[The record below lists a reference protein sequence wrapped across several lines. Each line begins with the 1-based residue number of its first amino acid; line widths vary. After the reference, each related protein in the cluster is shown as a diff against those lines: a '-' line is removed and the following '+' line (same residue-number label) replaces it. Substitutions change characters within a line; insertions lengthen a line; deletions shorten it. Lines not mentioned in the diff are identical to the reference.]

1 MDFTGKVG
9 LVTGGG
15 SGIGR
20 ATSALFAERGGIVL
34 VADINEAGAN
44 ATVET
49 ILRQGGRAEA
59 CRVDVTRWED
69 VKTTVERARRNFGR
83 LDVLVNCAG
92 ILRGRLI
99 EETTEAEWRQVLE
112 INLTGAFLQTK
123 AAMTAMREQ
132 GQGGAIV
139 LIASRMAIRAREGM
153 VAYGASKAGILQL
166 TQMAAVE
173 GAPHKIRANCVV
185 PGVVDSPMT
194 RDPIQGDVEAQLA
207 GWAKACPLG
216 RAGLPEDVAKAM
228 LFLASDDAAFIT
240 GVALPVDGGRTI
252 L

>member
-20 ATSALFAERGGIVL
+20 ATSRLFAERGGTVL
-34 VADINEAGAN
+34 VADINEAGARTT
-44 ATVET
+44 AES
-49 ILRQGGRAEA
+49 IRRAGGRAEA
-59 CRVDVTRWED
+59 CGCDVTRWDD
-69 VKTTVERARRNFGR
+69 VQATVKR
-83 LDVLVNCAG
+83 
-92 ILRGRLI
+92 
-99 EETTEAEWRQVLE
+99 TRQVLD

-123 AAMTAMREQ
+123 AVMTAMREQ

-139 LIASRMAIRAREGM
+139 LIASRMAIRAREGV
-153 VAYGASKAGILQL
+153 VAYAASKAGILQL
-166 TQMAAVE
+166 TQTAAVE

>member
-20 ATSALFAERGGIVL
+20 ATSRLFAERGGTVL
-34 VADINEAGAN
+34 VADINEAGARTT
-44 ATVET
+44 AES
-49 ILRQGGRAEA
+49 IRRAGGRAEA
-59 CRVDVTRWED
+59 CGCDVTRWDD
-69 VKTTVERARRNFGR
+69 VQATVKR
-83 LDVLVNCAG
+83 
-92 ILRGRLI
+92 
-99 EETTEAEWRQVLE
+99 TRQVLD

-123 AAMTAMREQ
+123 AVMTAMREQ

-139 LIASRMAIRAREGM
+139 LIASRMAIRAREGV
-153 VAYGASKAGILQL
+153 VAYAASKAGILQL
-166 TQMAAVE
+166 TQTAAVE

-228 LFLASDDAAFIT
+228 LFLASEDAAFIT